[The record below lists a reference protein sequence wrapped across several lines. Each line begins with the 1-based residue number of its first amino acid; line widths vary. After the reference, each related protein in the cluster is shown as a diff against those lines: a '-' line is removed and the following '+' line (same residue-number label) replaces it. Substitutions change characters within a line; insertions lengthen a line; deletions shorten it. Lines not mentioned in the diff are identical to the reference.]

1 MGGIS
6 TNVLAPLTLP
16 TNIKIDITT
25 ELHDKTQD
33 EWVKIYIDKEKKINK
48 YYFELK
54 TFQPSFDIKNFNEL
68 NKYNEILHDYKRNF
82 ITIVVNPLKNNKIR
96 FNFTTNTRF
105 YIRFIDGDHE
115 YNFKNVIYGNGDDRN
130 NKDDVRYIT
139 NSPLKDHSI
148 VINRNK
154 SKYNNN
160 KIVTIYIDLYH
171 FCLNHEFIITNFN
184 DVIKKLK

>member
-1 MGGIS
+1 M
-6 TNVLAPLTLP
+6 
-16 TNIKIDITT
+16 T

-33 EWVKIYIDKEKKINK
+33 TWVKIDIDKEKKINK

-54 TFQPSFDIKNFNEL
+54 TFQPSFNIKNFNEL
-68 NKYNEILHDYKRNF
+68 NKYNVISHDYKRNF
-82 ITIVVNPLKNNKIR
+82 ITIVADPIKNNKII

-105 YIRFIDGDHE
+105 YIRFIDDDHE

-130 NKDDVRYIT
+130 KKDDVRYIT

-148 VINRNK
+148 VINRNI

-160 KIVTIYIDLYH
+160 KEVKIYIDLYH

-184 DVIKKLK
+184 DVIENLNKNIK